1 MSEKE
6 ALSPLDR
13 ISTKEWLVF
22 ALVMVL
28 MALVLAADLE
38 TTPDHVT
45 ICFIYTAIIFLSIF
59 SFYRSAYIAAA
70 VATLFSVIGSFVNPP
85 AEAVSVVFFANRAIA
100 IVSQWI
106 VAVLVTTRKD
116 AEALMRSD
124 LAEQTASA
132 ETRRR
137 FIDVLSHEIGTSL
150 TTIDGQAF
158 LLRRTLDEP
167 DQPRAD
173 KIRSAV
179 RHIQAIVQ
187 QVQLASEVGERASDM
202 RSESINLRR
211 LLEDLFVDLDTSAV
225 SFKAD
230 FAALPDTILG
240 DPDMLRQIVGNVLSN
255 AIKFSSPGGEV
266 RIAGES
272 VGDRAVL
279 TVIDKGRGVAPDE
292 REKIFEPY
300 YRARNSRGVHG
311 AGIGLYVAKKY
322 VEHHRGT
329 ITVDGALNAGTSV
342 TISLPV
348 AGPVAEDVQGAPNV
362 LNNTKTDAT
371 PPLH

>member
-1 MSEKE
+1 MSDQ
-6 ALSPLDR
+6 ASPSTHNG
-13 ISTKEWLVF
+13 ISAREWLVF
-22 ALVMVL
+22 ALVLAL
-28 MALVLAADLE
+28 MGTVFLADIE

-45 ICFIYTAIIFLSIF
+45 ICFIYAAIIFLSIF

-70 VATLFSVIGSFVNPP
+70 VATSFSVLGSFANPP
-85 AEAVSVVFFANRAIA
+85 DEALSLVFFANRAIA
-100 IVSQWI
+100 IAAQWV

-124 LAEQTASA
+124 LAEQTANA

-137 FIDVLSHEIGTSL
+137 FLDVMSHEIGTSL

-158 LLRRTLDEP
+158 LLRRNLEGV
-167 DQPRAD
+167 DQARAE
-173 KIRSAV
+173 KIRGAV

-187 QVQLASEVGERASDM
+187 QVQLEAEAGELASEM
-202 RSESINLRR
+202 RNEPVRLRR
-211 LLEDLFVDLDTSAV
+211 LLEDLFVDVDTKGI

-230 FAALPDTILG
+230 LSGLPDTITG

-255 AIKFSSPGGEV
+255 AVKFSPPGGAV
-266 RIAGES
+266 HILGES
-272 VGDRAVL
+272 RDGQAIL
-279 TVIDKGRGVAPDE
+279 TVSDRGRGIAPDE
-292 REKIFEPY
+292 RERIFEPY

-311 AGIGLYVAKKY
+311 AGIGLYVARKFT
-322 VEHHRGT
+322 EHHRGT
-329 ITVDGALNAGTSV
+329 IRIDGALGAGTVV

-348 AGPVAEDVQGAPNV
+348 KGSADAKEDD
-362 LNNTKTDAT
+362 KDAA

>member
-1 MSEKE
+1 MTDQ
-6 ALSPLDR
+6 AAPSPRDR
-13 ISTKEWLVF
+13 ISLKEWLVF
-22 ALVMVL
+22 ALVLAL
-28 MALVLAADLE
+28 MGLVLAADIE

-45 ICFIYTAIIFLSIF
+45 ICFIYAAIIFLSIF

-70 VATLFSVIGSFVNPP
+70 VATLFSVTGSFVNPP
-85 AEAVSVVFFANRAIA
+85 TEAVSVVFFANRAIA
-100 IVSQWI
+100 ITAQWI
-106 VAVLVTTRKD
+106 VAILVTTRKN
-116 AEALMRSD
+116 AETLMRAD
-124 LAEQTASA
+124 LAEQTANA

-158 LLRRTLDEP
+158 LLRRTLDES

-173 KIRSAV
+173 KIRGAV

-202 RSESINLRR
+202 RPEAIDLRR
-211 LLEDLFVDLDTSAV
+211 LLEDLFVDLDTGAV

-230 FAALPDTILG
+230 LAALPDTILG

-266 RIAGES
+266 RITGES
-272 VGDRAVL
+272 IGDQAVL
-279 TVIDKGRGVAPDE
+279 TVIDRGRGVAPDE

-300 YRARNSRGVHG
+300 YRARNSRGIHG
-311 AGIGLYVAKKY
+311 AGIGLYVAKKF
-322 VEHHRGT
+322 VENHRGT
-329 ITVDGALNAGTSV
+329 IVIDGALNAGTSV

-348 AGPVAEDVQGAPNV
+348 AGPVAADDNRTDV
-362 LNNTKTDAT
+362 T

>member
-1 MSEKE
+1 MIDKE
-6 ALSPLDR
+6 AQSARDR
-13 ISTKEWLVF
+13 ISLKEWLVF
-22 ALVMVL
+22 ALVIVL
-28 MALVLAADLE
+28 MVLVLAADIE

-45 ICFIYTAIIFLSIF
+45 ICFIYAAIIFLSIF

-70 VATLFSVIGSFVNPP
+70 VATLFSVAGSFVNPP
-85 AEAVSVVFFANRAIA
+85 TEAVSVVFFANRAIA
-100 IVSQWI
+100 IASQWI

-124 LAEQTASA
+124 LAEQTANA

-158 LLRRTLDEP
+158 LLRRTLDES

-202 RSESINLRR
+202 RPEAVDLRR

-225 SFKAD
+225 SFNSD
-230 FAALPDTILG
+230 LAALPDTILG

-266 RIAGES
+266 RITGES
-272 VGDRAVL
+272 TGDQAVL
-279 TVIDKGRGVAPDE
+279 TVADNGRGVAPDE

-300 YRARNSRGVHG
+300 YRARNSRGIHG

-322 VEHHRGT
+322 VENHHGS
-329 ITVDGALNAGTSV
+329 IMIDGALNAGTSV

-348 AGPVAEDVQGAPNV
+348 AGPAAPDVLGAPNAP
-362 LNNTKTDAT
+362 NNGKTDAT
-371 PPLH
+371 SSLH